1 MAQQISVED
10 AFPTFQKRC
19 RELFEENMLLRAQ
32 VDVLER
38 RLAAAQPDTSEQEPT
53 AGGPGLAAQPPFPD
67 DDRS

>member
-19 RELFEENMLLRAQ
+19 RELFEETLILRAQ

-38 RLAAAQPDTSEQEPT
+38 KLAEQDADGPT
-53 AGGPGLAAQPPFPD
+53 AAGPEPAVQHPYEEAE
-67 DDRS
+67 RV